1 MNPYGSLLLHLS
13 TAALA
18 AGGILWGLQQRQA
31 DSSPESQARIRDL
44 QAEIT
49 RLRAELEENTPP
61 PGEDRDP
68 FVNPVLPDISDGSEA
83 LQLDLA
89 YRTAELRGLPFASG
103 PVFETV
109 PFEKVYRTNQDLL
122 RSDFP
127 GDAFAR
133 TTRTFQAASLIDRD
147 TSLEQIFLDHSDLF
161 GPCALD
167 IAGESVLVAE
177 ASQLDDPATSLFVV
191 REILRLLQFQ
201 HFDQS
206 FLTIAPEGQWDR
218 FLAMR
223 ALSRGDLMIHLDD
236 FLKASLP
243 ATEDAAEDAPATTL
257 RNEVRDQL
265 EAAAGTAPRFL
276 RRLLLFPT
284 AEGSAFCETL
294 RGETGIDAAF
304 ADPPTCTSHVLH
316 PELYLATPRYLP
328 RTLHWNDALTG
339 AASPSFDSA
348 LGEFLVREW
357 LARSLDDARAAV
369 LAESWDGDRCTLFED
384 DEGLHFLWGFL
395 WRSEAAAQAFLEA
408 LTGAVPS
415 MFAVTPDPG
424 EIGDAEV
431 LRFSGPVRVEI
442 LRPAPDRIFLVRAG
456 SEVWAGKLS
465 KIALAAETASA
476 R

>member
-1 MNPYGSLLLHLS
+1 MKSYGSLLLHLCS
-13 TAALA
+13 AAFA
-18 AGGILWGLQQRQA
+18 AAGILWGLQQRQTNP
-31 DSSPESQARIRDL
+31 SNESRASIRDL
-44 QAEIT
+44 QAEIS
-49 RLRAELEENTPP
+49 RLRAQLDDAAEP

-89 YRTAELRGLPFASG
+89 YRTSELRGLPFVSG

-109 PFEKVYRTNQDLL
+109 PFERVYRTNQDLL
-122 RSDFP
+122 RADFP

-133 TTRTFQAASLIDRD
+133 TTTAFQAASLIDRD
-147 TSLEQIFLDHSDLF
+147 ASLEQIYLDHSDLF

-167 IAGESVLVAE
+167 VAGESVLVAE
-177 ASQLDDPATSLFVV
+177 ASQLDDPVTRLFVV
-191 REILRLLQFQ
+191 REVLRLLQFQ

-206 FLTIAPEGQWDR
+206 LLTIAQEGQWDR
-218 FLAMR
+218 FLATR

-236 FLKASLP
+236 FLEASQP
-243 ATEDAAEDAPATTL
+243 ADDDGSSETL

-284 AEGSAFCETL
+284 AEGTAFCKRL
-294 RGETGIDAAF
+294 REEASIDGAF
-304 ADPPTCTSHVLH
+304 SDPPTCTSHVLH
-316 PELYLATPRYLP
+316 PELYFATPRYLP
-328 RTLHWNDALTG
+328 RTLHWKDTLTG
-339 AASPSFDSA
+339 ATSPSFDSA

-357 LARSLDDARAAV
+357 LARALDDARAAV
-369 LAESWDGDRCTLFED
+369 LAASWDGDRFTLFED
-384 DEGLHFLWGFL
+384 DEGLHLLWGIL

-415 MFAVTPDPG
+415 MFAVAPDPG
-424 EIGDAEV
+424 EGEDPDV

-442 LRPAPDRIFLVRAG
+442 LRPSPDRVFLLRTG
-456 SEVWAGKLS
+456 SDAWAGKLRKMAQGS
-465 KIALAAETASA
+465 ETASA